1 LICRTWNLPA
11 EDSGKTKGVFGQQAF
26 VNGVYSIKT
35 SQIINYQ
42 CDASQLIKIDSNGN
56 WSIRALSLGM
66 PPGTSLVA
74 PLKINEMCIWI
85 RAEYKIAGL
94 IPRSFTS
101 AIPPQRRLSETSIEP
116 VPPPQRLTTGGDT
129 ISMRR
134 ALPDQIRACRRRAE
148 TCGREIMHIAANRLV
163 TASLVVFTTLTAMQA
178 KAADVEATSA
188 VDAVTVYP
196 DGASV
201 TRAITADIASGDNTL
216 VIKDFPLTLD
226 PSSLRVEGEA
236 GARLTIGAIDTRQP
250 RAVPPVDLPELD
262 KRIEALKDERANLQ
276 GVIAAAT
283 ARRKFAVRFAETS
296 PAGIGDKGEARPVA
310 EWRAAFAAV
319 AEEVASAD
327 SAIRDAQR
335 KQRDID
341 REVARLESDRA
352 IKPPSRLEVRIDLAA
367 PAATKATL
375 RVTYA
380 VRAARWTPLY
390 DARLDTGA
398 KDRKPALE
406 LVRRAEITQTT
417 GEDWS
422 DVALSVSTVRSAR
435 GGNAP
440 ELNSLIVQYPPAAP
454 PAPASTVVGGFG
466 RDDGLKQDS
475 HSRAMAK
482 ALEQTA
488 EKADEQQAVAEVSGF
503 QVVFKIP
510 GRVSLGA
517 SEGAKSLRVST
528 ATIAPDLAVRS
539 VPLIDPTAFLEASF
553 RQAEDAPL
561 LPGRVALYR
570 DGVFIGR
577 GQMAAASKDET
588 VRLGFGADDK
598 VKVERSVVKRNEG
611 SAGLILTTS
620 KTDERAF
627 KTVIRNGH
635 DFPIRIA
642 IEDQLPV
649 SENEDIQVETLPS
662 TTPPTATNLRDKRGV
677 LEWVFEAK
685 PGEVRDIAFAWRVR
699 WPKDKGVVMM
709 PAG

>member
-1 LICRTWNLPA
+1 
-11 EDSGKTKGVFGQQAF
+11 
-26 VNGVYSIKT
+26 
-35 SQIINYQ
+35 
-42 CDASQLIKIDSNGN
+42 
-56 WSIRALSLGM
+56 
-66 PPGTSLVA
+66 
-74 PLKINEMCIWI
+74 
-85 RAEYKIAGL
+85 
-94 IPRSFTS
+94 
-101 AIPPQRRLSETSIEP
+101 
-116 VPPPQRLTTGGDT
+116 
-129 ISMRR
+129 
-134 ALPDQIRACRRRAE
+134 
-148 TCGREIMHIAANRLV
+148 MHIVANRLV
-163 TASLVVFTTLTAMQA
+163 TTSLVVFAALAAMQA
-178 KAADVEATSA
+178 KAADLEAASA

-196 DGASV
+196 DGASI
-201 TRAITADIASGDNTL
+201 TRAIAADIPAGDNTL

-236 GARLTIGAIDTRQP
+236 GTKLTIGAIDTRRP
-250 RAVPPVDLPELD
+250 RAAPPVDLPELD

-276 GVIAAAT
+276 DAIAAAT

-296 PAGIGDKGEARPVA
+296 PAGIGDKGEARPIA
-310 EWRAAFAAV
+310 DWRAAFAAV

-352 IKPPSRLEVRIDLAA
+352 IKPPSKLEVRIDLAA

-375 RVTYA
+375 RVTYT

-422 DVALSVSTVRSAR
+422 NVALSVSTVRSAR
-435 GGNAP
+435 GGKAP
-440 ELNSLIVQYPPAAP
+440 ELNSLIVQYPSP
-454 PAPASTVVGGFG
+454 PRSAPAGAAVEEFK
-466 RDDGLKQDS
+466 DLP
-475 HSRAMAK
+475 SRAMSKVAEP
-482 ALEQTA
+482 AA

-517 SEGAKSLRVST
+517 SEGAKSLRVSA
-528 ATIAPDLAVRS
+528 ATIVPELAVRS

-553 RQAEDAPL
+553 RLAEDAPL
-561 LPGRVALYR
+561 LPGRTALYR

-598 VKVERSVVKRNEG
+598 VKVERAVVKRNEG

-649 SENEDIQVETLPS
+649 SENEDIQVEMLPS

-677 LEWVFEAK
+677 LEWAFDAK
-685 PGEVRDIAFAWRVR
+685 PNEVRDIAFAWRVR

>member
-1 LICRTWNLPA
+1 
-11 EDSGKTKGVFGQQAF
+11 
-26 VNGVYSIKT
+26 
-35 SQIINYQ
+35 
-42 CDASQLIKIDSNGN
+42 
-56 WSIRALSLGM
+56 
-66 PPGTSLVA
+66 
-74 PLKINEMCIWI
+74 
-85 RAEYKIAGL
+85 
-94 IPRSFTS
+94 
-101 AIPPQRRLSETSIEP
+101 
-116 VPPPQRLTTGGDT
+116 
-129 ISMRR
+129 
-134 ALPDQIRACRRRAE
+134 
-148 TCGREIMHIAANRLV
+148 MHIVANRLV
-163 TASLVVFTTLTAMQA
+163 TTSLVVFAALAAMQA
-178 KAADVEATSA
+178 KAADLEAASA

-196 DGASV
+196 DGASI
-201 TRAITADIASGDNTL
+201 TRAIAADIPAGDNTL

-236 GARLTIGAIDTRQP
+236 GTKLTIGAIDTRRP
-250 RAVPPVDLPELD
+250 RAAPPVDLPELD

-276 GVIAAAT
+276 DAIAAAT

-296 PAGIGDKGEARPVA
+296 PAGIGDKGEARPIA
-310 EWRAAFAAV
+310 DWRAAFAAV

-352 IKPPSRLEVRIDLAA
+352 IKPPSKLEVRIDLAA

-422 DVALSVSTVRSAR
+422 NVALSVSTVRSAR
-435 GGNAP
+435 GGKAP
-440 ELNSLIVQYPPAAP
+440 ELNSLIVQYPSP
-454 PAPASTVVGGFG
+454 PRSAPAGAAVEEFK
-466 RDDGLKQDS
+466 DLP
-475 HSRAMAK
+475 SRAMSKVAEP
-482 ALEQTA
+482 AA

-528 ATIAPDLAVRS
+528 ATIVPELAVRS

-553 RQAEDAPL
+553 RLAEDAPL
-561 LPGRVALYR
+561 LPGRTALYR

-598 VKVERSVVKRNEG
+598 VKVERAVVKRNEG

-649 SENEDIQVETLPS
+649 SENEDIQVEMLPS

-677 LEWVFEAK
+677 LEWAFDAK
-685 PGEVRDIAFAWRVR
+685 PNEVRDIAFAWRVR